1 MSFSKKRRLR
11 RILINIYHALN
22 LDKLFMRIGLFDK
35 NIVTSL
41 EKFKGYSD
49 LSDYQ
54 LRKDIKTCYYKYLT
68 TPQEYFLFRFFEL
81 DDIER
86 AKFLSD
92 NLKVR
97 HLLKTISEEIYVN
110 QLCNKYNFYKLTSN
124 YFKRAVLVI
133 GGGNQSVDI
142 QEFVGFT
149 RRHNDLFAKPLSASF
164 GNGAHV
170 VKITNSDEAIA
181 EFDKL
186 NNGGEW
192 IVEDRIIQS
201 MEMSTWNESSVNTVR
216 LPCFLSSNGSFHIL
230 APVLRVGRKGSVVD
244 NAGGGGIIACIDEKS
259 GVITTN
265 GQDEAG
271 LEYIVH
277 PDSNKKFKGWQVPEW
292 KELMRLAEEIHRNCL
307 SDHRYIGFDFALTDE
322 GWVVIEGNWGQ
333 FLNQYVDHRGIKNEF
348 LNYIH

>member
-1 MSFSKKRRLR
+1 MSYSKKRRLR

-35 NIVTSL
+35 KIVTSL
-41 EKFKGYSD
+41 KKFKGYSD

-133 GGGNQSVDI
+133 GGVI
-142 QEFVGFT
+142 
-149 RRHNDLFAKPLSASF
+149 K
-164 GNGAHV
+164 
-170 VKITNSDEAIA
+170 
-181 EFDKL
+181 
-186 NNGGEW
+186 
-192 IVEDRIIQS
+192 
-201 MEMSTWNESSVNTVR
+201 
-216 LPCFLSSNGSFHIL
+216 
-230 APVLRVGRKGSVVD
+230 VLMFRSLWVLQGD
-244 NAGGGGIIACIDEKS
+244 
-259 GVITTN
+259 TTICSQN
-265 GQDEAG
+265 LCPQV
-271 LEYIVH
+271 LVMVH
-277 PDSNKKFKGWQVPEW
+277 MW
-292 KELMRLAEEIHRNCL
+292 
-307 SDHRYIGFDFALTDE
+307 
-322 GWVVIEGNWGQ
+322 
-333 FLNQYVDHRGIKNEF
+333 
-348 LNYIH
+348 